1 MAATRMTCSECG
13 MEMNHHA
20 DKLDWSEPEPAEPE
34 PADPELG
41 GVIQE
46 AHTCPG
52 CGKSST
58 RRA

>member
-20 DKLDWSEPEPAEPE
+20 DKLDWSEPES
-34 PADPELG
+34 ADPELA

-52 CGKSST
+52 CGKSAT